1 MVLVLAACGGGDDDD
16 AGSTTSTTAST
27 TTEPSSSSTSAPAE
41 PVSGDA
47 VTIKDFA
54 FAPKALLVAA
64 GTTVTWTND
73 DSSTHTATGDDGE
86 FDTKSSRRETP
97 GSSPSTRPA
106 PSPYHCGIHP
116 TTMKAEIV
124 VE

>member
-1 MVLVLAACGGGDDDD
+1 MTTAMRLD
-16 AGSTTSTTAST
+16 TSTTASS
-27 TTEPSSSSTSAPAE
+27 TTEPTSSHHLVPRPDSRS
-41 PVSGDA
+41 SGDA
-47 VTIKDFA
+47 VSIVDFDFA
-54 FAPKALLVAA
+54 QGARWSAV

-86 FDTKSSRRETP
+86 FDTASLPP
-97 GSSPSTRPA
+97 GDSGEFTFEEA
-106 PSPYHCGIHP
+106 GTFTYHCDIHP